1 MNDITRILADIHTNP
16 SVAQDLL
23 AVVYEE
29 LRRLAAAQMRRESSG
44 HTLQPTALVHEAYLR
59 LMGTADTGAH
69 WQGRAHF
76 FAAAAEAM
84 RRILVESA
92 RRKHR
97 EKHGGQFARS
107 YVEVDALALDAAA
120 DPLEVLAVH
129 EALDELATK
138 SPRKAE
144 LTKLRYFVGCTL
156 PEAAQILGIS
166 TKTAEADWTYT
177 RTWLRRYL
185 LRGGQSGPVPQAP

>member
-1 MNDITRILADIHTNP
+1 MRQERP
-16 SVAQDLL
+16 AQ
-23 AVVYEE
+23 
-29 LRRLAAAQMRRESSG
+29 
-44 HTLQPTALVHEAYLR
+44 TLQPTALVHEAYLR
-59 LMGTADTGAH
+59 LIGSADTGAP

-97 EKHGGQFARS
+97 EKHGGLFARS
-107 YVEVDALALDAAA
+107 QVEVDALALDA
-120 DPLEVLAVH
+120 DPLEVLAIH
-129 EALDELATK
+129 EALDELAKK

-156 PEAAQILGIS
+156 PEAAQVLGIS
-166 TKTAEADWTYT
+166 TKTAEADWTYA
-177 RTWLRRYL
+177 RAWLRRYL
-185 LRGGQSGPVPQAP
+185 RAEQAGHDDQTS